1 MEWVYDTGGRENY
14 YKALNVRD
22 CATRA
27 IAIANGMDY
36 KETYMMMKKY
46 NGGESPRDGV
56 YGFISSKMLTDLG
69 WEYIEYKD
77 KDTYLADA
85 EIPFD
90 EIIICKLHGHLVAV
104 VKGVVHDT
112 WNILKSKKPKKL
124 IGYWVKSGEKSN

>member
-46 NGGESPRDGV
+46 NGGESPHDGV